1 MWRFDRDGTNQE
13 TPAFGDPLR
22 QPSHVSDAHKDAPAE
37 TPHHSMQATCKHSMQ
52 AARRR
57 SRDSRFN
64 APETKDGKMTTNLV
78 NWSDAP
84 KKNGI
89 ENGMSLFFFFFCFF
103 VFFFGFLQKSTEKDR
118 QCRSCRCC
126 NLQHHSPPTTR
137 DCDSESEFTACS
149 DARRKGRL
157 GPHTRVRMRIALKY
171 LAHTTSQ
178 S

>member
-1 MWRFDRDGTNQE
+1 MAPTKR
-13 TPAFGDPLR
+13 LR
-22 QPSHVSDAHKDAPAE
+22 RLAIHSDSHHTYPTHTKTHQQRRRIIA
-37 TPHHSMQATCKHSMQ
+37 CKHSMQ

-78 NWSDAP
+78 NRSDAP

-89 ENGMSLFFFFFCFF
+89 ENGMSLFLF
-103 VFFFGFLQKSTEKDR
+103 FFFGFLQKSTEKDR